1 MERRNGENTENSP
14 PGASGEILVLVL
26 ALRPPPA
33 LCFWREEGR
42 GTLGKGQAG
51 VKSLCHSPLSSA
63 LAAFHPFPLPHP
75 QTTPRPP
82 LFSGQTEVG
91 ARPFQLQRYRGA
103 LYYLDSVFLGRYW
116 GTCLQLGEGNTDSLC
131 QAEKIPACFNT
142 PAVLSSLQVPRYGHV
157 CISFPLFIAR
167 EASRRFGDS

>member
-1 MERRNGENTENSP
+1 MGKTQKIP
-14 PGASGEILVLVL
+14 PHPGASGEILVLVL

-51 VKSLCHSPLSSA
+51 AKSA
-63 LAAFHPFPLPHP
+63 LSQPPLVCLGCFSSLPSS
-75 QTTPRPP
+75 PP
-82 LFSGQTEVG
+82 PDRRLFSGQTEVG

-116 GTCLQLGEGNTDSLC
+116 GTSCLQLGEGNTDSLC